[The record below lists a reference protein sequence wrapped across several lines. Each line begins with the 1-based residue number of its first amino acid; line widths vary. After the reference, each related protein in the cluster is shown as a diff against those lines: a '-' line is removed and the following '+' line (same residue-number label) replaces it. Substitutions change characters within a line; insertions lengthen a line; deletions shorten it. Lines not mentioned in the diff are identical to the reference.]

1 MKKDSNLGNFIGNK
15 LKILNIETPSVKFN
29 TAWKNKEFTCL
40 KIEESFIDIM
50 SFLGLDLENDS
61 LKDTP
66 ARIAKMFVYEIF
78 EGLNYDN
85 FPKCTTVD
93 NEMQYDEMVV
103 ISDIDVSS
111 VCEHH
116 FQNIIGRCKIA
127 YIPNKKI
134 LGLSKF
140 NRVVRFFSKRPQIQ
154 ERLTEQ
160 IYHALVL
167 ILGTSDIAVEIIADH
182 YCVKAR
188 GVEDKNSI
196 TTTRKLGGVF
206 KKDHEVR
213 NEFLN
218 S

>member
-1 MKKDSNLGNFIGNK
+1 MKKDSQLGEKIHKHLIKINK
-15 LKILNIETPSVKFN
+15 ETPFKSGN
-29 TAWKNKEFTCL
+29 AENKEHLISQRF
-40 KIEESFIDIM
+40 EGIM
-50 SFLGLDLENDS
+50 RILGLDLKDDS

-66 ARIAKMFVYEIF
+66 ERVAKMFVNEIF
-78 EGLNYDN
+78 EGLDYNN

-93 NEMQYDEMVV
+93 NKMKYDEMVV
-103 ISDIDVSS
+103 VRNIDISS

-116 FQNIIGRCKIA
+116 FQPIDGVCKIA
-127 YIPNKKI
+127 YIPHKKV

-140 NRVVRFFSKRPQIQ
+140 NRVSRFFSKRPQIQ

-160 IYHALVL
+160 IYHALVI
-167 ILGTSDIAVEIIADH
+167 ILGTKNIAVEIEAVH

-188 GVEDKNSI
+188 GIEDKNSI

-206 KKDHEVR
+206 MTKAR
-213 NEFLN
+213 QEFLN